1 MVANLKKF
9 IICAT
14 KKYQNEILD
23 YLQNIGI
30 VQIITFSSEKIL
42 PTDFDYNLAQLKFAL
57 DFISSFEEKKNR
69 NLKQSVQSFLFP
81 KIIISQ
87 EEINKQLSGFNWLE
101 IIEKAKKCQINLNE
115 FTNKIKSLK
124 EEKEKIF
131 FLKNLDFNLN
141 EISKIDNL
149 DFLVGKISQ
158 KQWLEI
164 LVILEK
170 ELPLTIVKKIFENQK
185 NVYFLLI
192 YDKSI
197 ELEIEKLKEKYKVE
211 KIEINFSQSPKEYYE
226 KIEKELEQFNEKLI
240 ETKKEALDLTN
251 YYDKLKIVFDFMS
264 WEKEKELI
272 KNSLQETDFVF
283 SIIGWV
289 EEEKFPL
296 LKENLEKIT
305 KEIEIREIAIKEGET
320 VPVLLKNKGLAKY
333 CEVVTNLYGLPLYSE
348 PDPTPFLTPFFILF
362 FAICLS
368 DAGYGLVLALISFL
382 IIKFFDLPKKDFFK
396 LMMILGLA
404 TFFVGALFGSWFGI
418 DLETLPEFLKPVRD
432 LLIKIKIVDSVKNPL
447 PLLVFS
453 LYLGAIHI
461 IFGLMIKFYWKLKQ
475 KKIGEAFLDDFPW
488 IFLLTSI
495 LVFILIKTKV
505 LLFPEKII
513 NIIVLMAAA
522 FVVLTQGRK
531 QKNVFLKIPS
541 GIYSLYGL
549 ISYFSDTLS
558 YSRLLALGLAT
569 GIIAMVIN
577 LVVKIFMTMFPGIGI
592 FVAILVLIFGHLFNI
607 AINALGSFIHSARLQ
622 FVEFFPKFLEGG
634 GQRFRFFKKEGKY
647 IEISQ

>member
-69 NLKQSVQSFLFP
+69 NLKQSVQSFLFS

-101 IIEKAKKCQINLNE
+101 IIEKAKKCQTNLNE

-197 ELEIEKLKEKYKVE
+197 ELEIEKLKEKYNVE

-240 ETKKEALDLTN
+240 ETKKEALDLIN

-404 TFFVGALFGSWFGI
+404 TFFVGVLFGSWFGI

-432 LLIKIKIVDSVKNPL
+432 LLSKIKIVDSVKNPL
-447 PLLVFS
+447 PLLAFS

-475 KKIGEAFLDDFPW
+475 KKNGEAFLDDFPW
-488 IFLLTSI
+488 IFLLASI
-495 LVFILIKTKV
+495 LVFILVKTKV

-513 NIIVLMAAA
+513 NIIVLIAAA
-522 FVVLTQGRK
+522 FVILTQGRK

-577 LVVKIFMTMFPGIGI
+577 LVAKIFVAMFPGIGI